1 MKHTDIVSMTA
12 VLAKDIK
19 EAQTD
24 ALNKLNGSFTPSTS
38 DNDKANKQFNMHHAM
53 GQFVIVS
60 GLNSIYKKAYDSA
73 KELLDT
79 EADALGLST
88 DMKDGE
94 DRTVFQNNMFSF
106 VKKRNKGG
114 ETTSIKDFI
123 IELNK
128 MGVEK
133 DTIEKAF
140 ENATKPKKGSVYYSV
155 TLVD

>member
-19 EAQTD
+19 EAQTV
-24 ALNKLNGSFTPSTS
+24 ALGKLNGSFTPSTQ
-38 DNDKANKQFNMHHAM
+38 DNDKANKQFTMHPAM
-53 GQFVIVS
+53 GQVVLVS
-60 GLNSIYKKAYDSA
+60 GLNSTYKQAYDKA
-73 KELLDT
+73 KEELD
-79 EADALGLST
+79 ESANALGLGT

>member
-19 EAQTD
+19 EAQTV
-24 ALNKLNGSFTPSTS
+24 ALGKLNGSFTPSTQ
-38 DNDKANKQFNMHHAM
+38 DNAKANKQFNMHTAM
-53 GQFVIVS
+53 GQFVLVS
-60 GLNSIYKKAYDSA
+60 GLNSTYKKSYDKA
-73 KELLDT
+73 KEELD
-79 EADALGLST
+79 ESANALGLGT

-128 MGVEK
+128 LGVEK

>member
-19 EAQTD
+19 EAQTV
-24 ALNKLNGSFTPSTS
+24 ALGKLNGSFTPSTQ
-38 DNDKANKQFNMHHAM
+38 DNDKANKQFDMHTAM
-53 GQFVIVS
+53 GQFMLVS
-60 GLNSIYKKAYDSA
+60 GLNSTYKKAYDKA
-73 KELLDT
+73 KEELD
-79 EADALGLST
+79 ESANALGLGT

-128 MGVEK
+128 LGVEK

>member
-19 EAQTD
+19 EAQTV
-24 ALNKLNGSFTPSTS
+24 ALGKLNGSFTPSTQ
-38 DNDKANKQFNMHHAM
+38 DNDKANKQFDMHTAM
-53 GQFVIVS
+53 GQFMLVS
-60 GLNSIYKKAYDSA
+60 GLNSTYKKSYDKA
-73 KELLDT
+73 KEELD
-79 EADALGLST
+79 ESANALGLST

-94 DRTVFQNNMFSF
+94 SRTVFQNNMFSF
-106 VKKRNKGG
+106 IKNRNKGG

>member
-19 EAQTD
+19 EAQTV
-24 ALNKLNGSFTPSTS
+24 ALGKLNGSFTPSTQ
-38 DNDKANKQFNMHHAM
+38 DNDKANKQFNMHTAM
-53 GQFVIVS
+53 GQFVLVS
-60 GLNSIYKKAYDSA
+60 GLNSTYKKSYDKA
-73 KELLDT
+73 KEELD
-79 EADALGLST
+79 ESANALGLGT

-128 MGVEK
+128 LGVEK

>member
-53 GQFVIVS
+53 GQFVLVS
-60 GLNSIYKKAYDSA
+60 GLNSTYKKAYDSA

-94 DRTVFQNNMFSF
+94 ARTVFQNNMFSF

-114 ETTSIKDFI
+114 DTTSIKDFM

-128 MGVEK
+128 LGVEK

-140 ENATKPKKGSVYYSV
+140 GNATKPKKGSVYYSV

>member
-24 ALNKLNGSFTPSTS
+24 ALNKLNGSFTPSTQ
-38 DNDKANKQFNMHHAM
+38 DNDIANKQFIMHTAM
-53 GQFVIVS
+53 GQFMLVS
-60 GLNSIYKKAYDSA
+60 GLNSTYKKAYDKA
-73 KELLDT
+73 KEELD
-79 EADALGLST
+79 ESANALGLGT

>member
-24 ALNKLNGSFTPSTS
+24 ALNKLNGSFTPSTQ
-38 DNDKANKQFNMHHAM
+38 DNDKANKQFDMHTAM
-53 GQFVIVS
+53 GQFMLVS
-60 GLNSIYKKAYDSA
+60 GLNSTYKKAYDKA
-73 KELLDT
+73 KEELD
-79 EADALGLST
+79 ESANALGLST
-88 DMKDGE
+88 NMKDGE
-94 DRTVFQNNMFSF
+94 GRTVFQNSMFSF

-114 ETTSIKDFI
+114 DTTSIKDFM

-128 MGVEK
+128 LGVEK

-140 ENATKPKKGSVYYSV
+140 GNATKPKKGSVYYSV

>member
-1 MKHTDIVSMTA
+1 MIRTDIVHLTA

-19 EAQTD
+19 EAQTE
-24 ALNKLNGSFTPSTS
+24 ALDKLNGSFTPSTK
-38 DNDKANKQFNMHHAM
+38 DNEQAHKQFNMHTAM
-53 GQFVIVS
+53 GQFMLVS
-60 GLNSIYKKAYDSA
+60 GLNSTYKKAYDSA
-73 KELLDT
+73 KELLDN

-88 DMKDGE
+88 NMKDGE

>member
-19 EAQTD
+19 EAQTV
-24 ALNKLNGSFTPSTS
+24 ALGKLNGSFTPSTQ
-38 DNDKANKQFNMHHAM
+38 DNDKANKQFDMHTAM
-53 GQFVIVS
+53 GQFMLVS
-60 GLNSIYKKAYDSA
+60 GLNSTYKKSYDKA
-73 KELLDT
+73 KEELD
-79 EADALGLST
+79 ESANALGLGT

>member
-1 MKHTDIVSMTA
+1 MKRTDIVHLTA

-24 ALNKLNGSFTPSTS
+24 ALDKLNGSFTPSTQ
-38 DNDKANKQFNMHHAM
+38 DNEQAHNQFNMHTAM
-53 GQFVIVS
+53 GQFMLVS
-60 GLNSIYKKAYDSA
+60 GLNSTYKKAYDSA
-73 KELLDT
+73 KELLDN

-128 MGVEK
+128 LGVEK

-140 ENATKPKKGSVYYSV
+140 ENAPKPKKGSVYYSV

>member
-1 MKHTDIVSMTA
+1 MTA

-19 EAQTD
+19 EAQTV
-24 ALNKLNGSFTPSTS
+24 ALGKLNGSFTPSTQ
-38 DNDKANKQFNMHHAM
+38 DNDKANKQFNMHTAM
-53 GQFVIVS
+53 GQFVLVS
-60 GLNSIYKKAYDSA
+60 ALNSTYKKSYDKA
-73 KELLDT
+73 KEELD
-79 EADALGLST
+79 ESANALGLGT

-128 MGVEK
+128 LGVEK

>member
-1 MKHTDIVSMTA
+1 MKRTDIVHLTA

-19 EAQTD
+19 EAQTEAID
-24 ALNKLNGSFTPSTS
+24 KLNGSFTPSTK
-38 DNDKANKQFNMHHAM
+38 DNEQAHKQFNMHHAM
-53 GQFVIVS
+53 GQFMLVS
-60 GLNSIYKKAYDSA
+60 GLNSTYKKAYDSA
-73 KELLDT
+73 KELLDN
-79 EADALGLST
+79 EADALSLST

>member
-1 MKHTDIVSMTA
+1 MKRTDIVHLTA

-24 ALNKLNGSFTPSTS
+24 ALDKLNGSFTPSTK
-38 DNDKANKQFNMHHAM
+38 DNEQAHKQFNMHHAM
-53 GQFVIVS
+53 GQFMLVS
-60 GLNSIYKKAYDSA
+60 GLNSTYKKAYDSA
-73 KELLDT
+73 KELLDN
-79 EADALGLST
+79 EADALSLST